1 MGVSIIPQVNKG
13 SALTIGV
20 ATPFLVLGALQF
32 GKRSVFAHDF
42 GGRIIGGNFL
52 PLMVGRTLA
61 FHRRHNDIFG
71 RNKWVRVFEEENTM
85 KKKRNEK
92 TICTND
98 GKGMSL
104 STNGNC

>member
-20 ATPFLVLGALQF
+20 VTPFFVLGALQF

-42 GGRIIGGNFL
+42 GGRIISGNFL

-61 FHRRHNDIFG
+61 FHWRHDEIFG
-71 RNKWVRVFEEENTM
+71 RKRWARVFEEEDTV
-85 KKKRNEK
+85 KKNGNEK
-92 TICTND
+92 TFCTND

-104 STNGNC
+104 STNDN